1 MSCLPKLRSAAESAA
16 NVAEVAADLTFVASM
31 RTGDRETIGLAQ
43 GVLMDI
49 TRHARLVRSIIAN
62 NASLSPTLV
71 TAENAVNSAT
81 ILREFKRDAPASNQ
95 GGVLKYAH
103 LTLGAIISARNIVQ
117 SVVEDSNEVPRGG
130 RRRNRKTRRNK

>member
-1 MSCLPKLRSAAESAA
+1 MSCHPKLRSAAESAA
-16 NVAEVAADLTFVASM
+16 NVAEAAADLAVIGSM

-43 GVLMDI
+43 GVMMDI

-62 NASLSPTLV
+62 NASLSPALV

-81 ILREFKRDAPASNQ
+81 RLRKFKRDAPASNH
-95 GGVLKYAH
+95 GGIVEYAH
-103 LTLGAIISARNIVQ
+103 VTLAAIISARNIVQ